1 MAEKLQTANLF
12 ELSGN
17 KIQVTYSKTSLS
29 GEPLF
34 SYRDAYVSK
43 QFQGRDIVLE
53 DSRIGQL
60 VTVIL
65 EQVPDLKTVSFTLIL
80 PVVSL
85 LPSSQGTKIEVPG
98 MSTTAHTPI
107 AGPGLGPSMTYRQA
121 MLSGTAQFVLS

>member
-85 LPSSQGTKIEVPG
+85 LPSSRGTKIEVPG
-98 MSTTAHTPI
+98 ISATAHTTI